1 MKIGD
6 KIAKAR
12 KTQNLTQEQ
21 LADLLNVSRQAV
33 SRWESDLAY
42 PETDNLVRLSEIL
55 QVNCDYLLK
64 DGVNESGEKIME
76 VKIVREVPSRR
87 QLNWKFIFMLALLWM
102 GAYCALAGTWNVVAE
117 LANSAA
123 PSRPALVVIAMGAL
137 GVIGYAMIAFGI
149 ALSVSCAKKKEYL
162 FKKPKTE
169 E

>member
-42 PETDNLVRLSEIL
+42 PETDNLIRLSEIL

-64 DGVNESGEKIME
+64 DGVNENGEKVVE
-76 VKIVREVPSRR
+76 VKIVREVPVRR
-87 QLNWKFIFMLALLWM
+87 QINFKFLFMLALLIF
-102 GAYCALAGTWNVVAE
+102 GAYFALCGTWNVVLELTKFAAE
-117 LANSAA
+117 R
-123 PSRPALVVIAMGAL
+123 RPVGVLVAMGAC
-137 GVIGYAMIAFGI
+137 GIVGYAMTAYGI
-149 ALSVSCAKKKEYL
+149 VLAALCGKRKEYF
-162 FKKPKTE
+162 FKKPKAE
-169 E
+169 